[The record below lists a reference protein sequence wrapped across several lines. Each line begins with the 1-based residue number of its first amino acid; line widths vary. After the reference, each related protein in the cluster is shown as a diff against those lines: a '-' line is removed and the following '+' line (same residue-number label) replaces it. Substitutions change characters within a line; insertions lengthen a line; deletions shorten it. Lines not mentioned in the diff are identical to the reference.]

1 MLQGETEKMVYLVLR
16 IKGTVNIPAWAKT
29 TLANLNLDKKF
40 RATLVPENFET
51 LGMLRKV
58 KDIVAW
64 TSVDEGFIKELL
76 ERRGKISGY
85 KPLTKGNLPTG
96 FESIEELASA
106 IAQNKTTMSKLRNI
120 KPWFAL
126 APPKGGFKQ
135 KTKKQF
141 SQDGVL
147 GQNQGLVHL
156 VKNML

>member
-1 MLQGETEKMVYLVLR
+1 MTAYLVVR

-40 RATLVPENFET
+40 RATLVAENFET

-58 KDIVAW
+58 KDIIAW
-64 TSVDEGFIKELL
+64 ASVDADFIKELL
-76 ERRGKISGY
+76 ERRGKILGY
-85 KPLTKGNLPTG
+85 KPITKSNLPKG
-96 FESIEELASA
+96 FESLEELATA
-106 IAQNKTTMSKLRNI
+106 IAQNKTSMSKLNSI

-135 KTKKQF
+135 KTKKHF

-147 GQNQGLVHL
+147 GHNEELVQL

>member
-1 MLQGETEKMVYLVLR
+1 MAYLVVR

-40 RATLVPENFET
+40 RATLVSENFET

-64 TSVDEGFIKELL
+64 TSVDAAFIKELL
-76 ERRGKISGY
+76 ERRGKISGF
-85 KPLTKGNLPTG
+85 KPITKSDLPEG
-96 FESIEELASA
+96 FASIDELAAS
-106 IAQNKTTMSKLRNI
+106 IAQNKTSLSRLNGI

-141 SQDGVL
+141 SQNGVL
-147 GQNQGLVHL
+147 GHNEQLVQL

>member
-1 MLQGETEKMVYLVLR
+1 MSCKTTYLVVR

-40 RATLVPENFET
+40 RATLVAENPET

-64 TSVDEGFIKELL
+64 TSVDSDFIKELL

-85 KPLTKGNLPTG
+85 KPLTKGDLPKG
-96 FESIEELASA
+96 FESIEELATA
-106 IAQNKTTMSKLRNI
+106 IAQNKTSMSKLNNI

-141 SQDGVL
+141 TQDGVL
-147 GQNQGLVHL
+147 GHNEQLMQLVR
-156 VKNML
+156 NML

>member
-1 MLQGETEKMVYLVLR
+1 MIWKTAYLVVR
-16 IKGTVNIPAWAKT
+16 IKGTVNVPAWAKT

-40 RATLVPENFET
+40 RATLVAENLET

-64 TSVDEGFIKELL
+64 TSVDADFIKELL
-76 ERRGKISGY
+76 ERRGKLSGY
-85 KPLTKGNLPTG
+85 KPITKSDLPKE
-96 FESIEELASA
+96 FESIEELATA
-106 IAQNKTTMSKLRNI
+106 IAQNKTSMSKLNSI

-135 KTKKQF
+135 KTKTQF
-141 SQDGVL
+141 SQNGVL
-147 GQNQGLVHL
+147 GHNEHLVQL

>member
-1 MLQGETEKMVYLVLR
+1 VIRKTAYLVVR
-16 IKGTVNIPAWAKT
+16 IKGTVNVPAWAKT

-40 RATLVPENFET
+40 RATLVAENLET

-64 TSVDEGFIKELL
+64 TSVDADFIKELL
-76 ERRGKISGY
+76 ERRGKLSGY
-85 KPLTKGNLPTG
+85 KPITKSDLPKE
-96 FESIEELASA
+96 FESIEELATA
-106 IAQNKTTMSKLRNI
+106 IAQNKTSMSKLNSI

-135 KTKKQF
+135 KTKTQF
-141 SQDGVL
+141 SQNGVL
-147 GQNQGLVHL
+147 GHNEQLVQL

>member
-1 MLQGETEKMVYLVLR
+1 VIWKTAYLVVR
-16 IKGTVNIPAWAKT
+16 IKGTVNVPAWAKT

-40 RATLVPENFET
+40 RATLVAENLET

-64 TSVDEGFIKELL
+64 TSVDADFIKELL
-76 ERRGKISGY
+76 ERRGKLFGY
-85 KPLTKGNLPTG
+85 KPITKSDLPKG
-96 FESIEELASA
+96 FESIEELATA
-106 IAQNKTTMSKLRNI
+106 IAQNKTSMSKLNSI

-135 KTKKQF
+135 KTKTQF
-141 SQDGVL
+141 SQNGVL
-147 GQNQGLVHL
+147 GHNEHLVQL

>member
-1 MLQGETEKMVYLVLR
+1 MIRKTAYLVVR
-16 IKGTVNIPAWAKT
+16 IKGTVNVPAWAKT

-40 RATLVPENFET
+40 RATLVAENLET

-64 TSVDEGFIKELL
+64 TSVDADFIKELL
-76 ERRGKISGY
+76 ERRGKLSGY
-85 KPLTKGNLPTG
+85 KPITKSDLPKG
-96 FESIEELASA
+96 FESIEELATA
-106 IAQNKTTMSKLRNI
+106 IAQNKTSMSKLNSI

-135 KTKKQF
+135 KTKTQF
-141 SQDGVL
+141 SQNGVL
-147 GQNQGLVHL
+147 GHNEHLVQL

>member
-1 MLQGETEKMVYLVLR
+1 VIRKTAYLVVR

-40 RATLVPENFET
+40 RATLVAENFET

-64 TSVDEGFIKELL
+64 TSVDADFIKELL

-85 KPLTKGNLPTG
+85 KPITKSNLPKG
-96 FESIEELASA
+96 FESIEELATA
-106 IAQNKTTMSKLRNI
+106 IAQNKISMSKLNRI

-135 KTKKQF
+135 KTKTQF
-141 SQDGVL
+141 SQNGVL
-147 GQNQGLVHL
+147 GHNEQLVQL

>member
-1 MLQGETEKMVYLVLR
+1 M
-16 IKGTVNIPAWAKT
+16 NIPAWAKT

-40 RATLVPENFET
+40 RATLVAENLET
-51 LGMLRKV
+51 LGMLRKI

-64 TSVDEGFIKELL
+64 TSVDADFIKELL

-85 KPLTKGNLPTG
+85 KPITKGNLPKG
-96 FESIEELASA
+96 FESIEALATA
-106 IAQNKTTMSKLRNI
+106 IAQNKTSMSKLNSV

-147 GQNQGLVHL
+147 GHNEQLAEL

>member
-1 MLQGETEKMVYLVLR
+1 MSWKTTYLVVR
-16 IKGTVNIPAWAKT
+16 IKGTVNIPTWAKT

-40 RATLVPENFET
+40 RATLVAENLET

-64 TSVDEGFIKELL
+64 TSVDADFIKELL

-85 KPLTKGNLPTG
+85 KPLTKGNLPKG
-96 FESIEELASA
+96 FESIEELATA
-106 IAQNKTTMSKLRNI
+106 IAQNKTSMSKLKNSI

-135 KTKKQF
+135 KTKKHF

-147 GQNQGLVHL
+147 GHNEQLVQL
-156 VKNML
+156 VRNML

>member
-1 MLQGETEKMVYLVLR
+1 VIWKTAYLVVR
-16 IKGTVNIPAWAKT
+16 IKGTVNVPAWAKT

-40 RATLVPENFET
+40 RATLVAENLET

-64 TSVDEGFIKELL
+64 TSVDADFIKELL
-76 ERRGKISGY
+76 ERRGKLSGY
-85 KPLTKGNLPTG
+85 KPITKSDLPNG
-96 FESIEELASA
+96 FESIEELATA
-106 IAQNKTTMSKLRNI
+106 IAQNKTSMSKLNSI

-135 KTKKQF
+135 KTKTQF
-141 SQDGVL
+141 SQNGVL
-147 GQNQGLVHL
+147 GHNEHLVQL